1 MDQPFESD
9 VMEDMAVASSFES
22 IEEMFDDFDN
32 LDSADYDTE
41 GYDAEGYS
49 SENFSTENFGSD
61 DGFSSTRSEAFTE
74 ESSDLWAEDSAADTA
89 DTLETNTYTDAFSS
103 EFESDYGEV
112 ADSYAESDYSD
123 SNYGEDSYASS
134 GFDGIDS
141 IDSAIADALAAGDT
155 DGFIR
160 RLRQVANV
168 ARQVGQRVGRSVGQ
182 VARTVAPIASAIPL
196 PQAQAIGRI
205 AQVAGRLLF
214 DGGDELDAL
223 DAVIDLAESEGEMD
237 AAIPVIAGLTIRSLV
252 PRIAQAPRPLRQQ
265 LVRSVS
271 QSTRLLT
278 RRQGPQAARAIAPVV
293 RSVQRTAQQ
302 RRLPIRQ
309 LPQAVQQ
316 TARRVA
322 ANPRLTRQL
331 AQRSIRPIRTPQ
343 RPARAVIDSR
353 RGVPA
358 VTPRRVA
365 TRGVTTR
372 GVAIDT
378 GWGVNWETHPG
389 DATGGATGV
398 KRLILQGPVEILI
411 RSR

>member
-49 SENFSTENFGSD
+49 TENFSSD

-74 ESSDLWAEDSAADTA
+74 ESSDLWAEDSAADT
-89 DTLETNTYTDAFSS
+89 LETDAYTDAFSS
-103 EFESDYGEV
+103 EFESDYGEGEV
-112 ADSYAESDYSD
+112 ADGYAESDYSD
-123 SNYGEDSYASS
+123 SNYGEDSYDSS
-134 GFDGIDS
+134 GFDSQNVDGFSVDSIDS

-168 ARQVGQRVGRSVGQ
+168 ARQVSQRVGRSVGQ

-223 DAVIDLAESEGEMD
+223 DAVIDLAESQGEMD

-252 PRIAQAPRPLRQQ
+252 PRIAQAPRPVRQQ

-302 RRLPIRQ
+302 RRLPMRQ

-331 AQRSIRPIRTPQ
+331 TQRSVRPVRTPQ
-343 RPARAVIDSR
+343 RPARAVVDAR
-353 RGVPA
+353 RGIPR
-358 VTPRRVA
+358 VTA
-365 TRGVTTR
+365 R
-372 GVAIDT
+372 GVAVDT
-378 GWGVNWETHPG
+378 GWGVNWETHSS
-389 DATGGATGV
+389 DATGGETGV